1 VLILDL
7 MSLSFYI
14 VKKKQYLSPNLQFLT
29 SLQLPFSLIR
39 QAAIQQVLNRD
50 INLSAIPQRRYSVL
64 VSESDS
70 LKLCYGCQ

>member
-29 SLQLPFSLIR
+29 SLQLSFSLIR

-70 LKLCYGCQ
+70 LKRCYSCQ